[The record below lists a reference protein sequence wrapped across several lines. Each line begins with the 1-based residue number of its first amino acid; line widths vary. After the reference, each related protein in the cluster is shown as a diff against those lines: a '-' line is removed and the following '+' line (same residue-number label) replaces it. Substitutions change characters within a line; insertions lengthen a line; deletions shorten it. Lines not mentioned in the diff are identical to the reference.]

1 MLKRRLVLAFA
12 VLVLSSPSPASA
24 WGPAA
29 RQAALTKAL
38 DTLPGPLKS
47 FYRAHRL
54 ELPSLSPDAE
64 PAVDDSLPERRFMI
78 DRLVPYPFID
88 LPRTEKALKER
99 FGEEADKIGRAPWLV
114 QEGYARLVEAFKSGD
129 KSRILNESDALG
141 LLIIDIKYPLALTD
155 NADGQKTGQHGL
167 WVRVGTR
174 LPEAMEKRL
183 KLSAEAARY
192 LDDPKEFVFGMM
204 LASYIWIDN
213 IVYQEALAKR
223 GKPGYTEIYYE
234 SLELR
239 CGETVRDRLGE
250 AAADVGSYW
259 YTAWTVA
266 GKPDLK

>member
-1 MLKRRLVLAFA
+1 MLKRRLILASA
-12 VLVLSSPSPASA
+12 TLALLSPSPASA

-54 ELPSLSPDAE
+54 ELPTLSPDAE
-64 PAVDDSLPERRFMI
+64 PAVDDSLPERRFTI
-78 DRLVPYPFID
+78 DRLVPYPFLD

-99 FGEEADKIGRAPWLV
+99 FGDEAEKIGRIPWLV
-114 QEGYARLVEAFKSGD
+114 QEHYLKLVEAFKSGD
-129 KSRILNESDALG
+129 KSRILNESDSLG
-141 LLIIDIKYPLALTD
+141 LLIIDIKNPLALTD
-155 NADGQKTGQHGL
+155 NSDGQKTGQHGL
-167 WVRVGTR
+167 WTRIGTK

-204 LASYIWIDN
+204 LASYVWIDN

-234 SLELR
+234 ALELR
-239 CGETVRDRLGE
+239 CGEIVRDRLGE

-259 YTAWTVA
+259 YTAWTAA